1 MKLSYLTYQF
11 KRFPLEYC
19 FQMAKEYG
27 FDGVEVWGGRPHA
40 YVPDM
45 DKAAV
50 KELNSWKK
58 KYGLEISMFVPEILS
73 YPYGMAS
80 RVANERKD
88 AVSYLV
94 KAVDLAAGMGTERIQ
109 ITVPHPGYGRPK
121 AECWDQMI
129 YGLTKIS
136 ERAQELGIK
145 VILEALTFHEG
156 GNLLTS
162 VDDLVKAIDEVNIPS
177 LMSMIDVVPPFIANE
192 PFSEY
197 FDKLGDKMQ
206 YIHLCNSDNISE
218 FHSQL
223 DQGHIPLK
231 DFFRITKRYGYRG
244 WASVEL
250 LAPYF
255 RDPELYLSE
264 SKRILDQML
273 EEVGIVRG

>member
-19 FQMAKEYG
+19 FKMAKEYG

-45 DKAAV
+45 DQAARKDLV
-50 KELNSWKK
+50 AWKK
-58 KYGLEISMFVPEILS
+58 EYGLEISMFVPEILS
-73 YPYGMAS
+73 YPYAMAS
-80 RVANERKD
+80 RVPNERRD
-88 AVSYLV
+88 AVEYLT

-121 AECWDQMI
+121 QECWEQMI
-129 YGLTKIS
+129 EGLSAIS
-136 ERAQELGIK
+136 RRAQELGIQ

-162 VDDLVKAIDEVNIPS
+162 ADDLVKALAEVNSPS

-192 PFSEY
+192 PFSDY
-197 FDKLGDKMQ
+197 FDKLGDKVQ
-206 YIHLCNSDNISE
+206 YVHLCNSDNISE

-223 DQGHIPLK
+223 NQGHIPLT
-231 DFFRITKRYGYRG
+231 DFFRVLKRYGYNG
-244 WASVEL
+244 WVSIEL

-264 SKRILDQML
+264 SKRILDKIFAETGL
-273 EEVGIVRG
+273 VCG